1 MQVLTTVP
9 WPFPTGAS
17 HDLSFEVDYPEVPL
31 LLYAGDHDCHPH
43 CMLIASLIAC

>member
-1 MQVLTTVP
+1 MLSGTIQAAI
-9 WPFPTGAS
+9 GAS

-43 CMLIASLIAC
+43 CILIASLIAC